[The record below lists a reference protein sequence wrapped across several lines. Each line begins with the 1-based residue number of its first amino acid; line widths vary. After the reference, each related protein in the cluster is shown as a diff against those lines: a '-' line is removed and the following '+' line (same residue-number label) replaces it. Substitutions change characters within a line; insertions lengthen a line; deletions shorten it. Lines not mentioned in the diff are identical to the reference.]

1 MAAVFATSS
10 ESQAGPASKG
20 IGLAQST
27 RASGPQEPGP
37 DPVLQKRQRQSYNAT
52 QTAAL
57 RIEAEK
63 EARGEARAR
72 NKDIA
77 AKISELCGGRVVT
90 GQDIGNWFR
99 NQKRQRTGPGSNE
112 AP

>member
-1 MAAVFATSS
+1 MFDQHLTSLYFLDS
-10 ESQAGPASKG
+10 ICILSFFKAHF
-20 IGLAQST
+20 
-27 RASGPQEPGP
+27 
-37 DPVLQKRQRQSYNAT
+37 
-52 QTAAL
+52 L

-90 GQDIGNWFR
+90 GQDVGNWFR
-99 NQKRQRTGPGSNE
+99 NQKRQRTGPGSSNE